1 MKFDIDFKLLKKL
14 IFECRVFLI
23 TVFILCALVGAFFSI
38 KNSFIYIA
46 KTSLIFGRIK
56 PEEQIVSNIVQTNP
70 SAEQFETNEENP
82 EGISTENTEV
92 VAPPTNNIKPEQNIS
107 LTNVNIDSNTLKTC
121 QTLIKSDN
129 LIAKLKEKLNLEDS
143 GKEIKKLLSISRL
156 QGSNVL
162 MITAEGSTAEKACD
176 IANGMAQVFSDEVK
190 VIYNLDS
197 VYIIDSV
204 DYKDAEKTGF
214 NCAYLVLWIFLAI
227 VIDVVFLAIKQLK
240 IVDSTVEDI
249 RLYIKSKIK
258 SIREF
263 LSSKFHK
270 EEIKELPSGEELD
283 ENYKVI
289 SNKSI
294 VDSDFVPSEEPKID
308 TIISSNIE
316 EFNSKTEL
324 FDDYAS
330 NIPISDEKENK
341 EKTSTKIE
349 EKEPKAISVKK
360 EKNKKTLQ
368 KDTIPAKEEPVVE
381 KKINKKIGKEEAMS
395 IKAQEELIALREEN
409 NQKLREERNKF
420 ESQAQIQ
427 KRLNDEIEA
436 RKKLENELE
445 NQKKTLQEE
454 RKAMEEKIRKEVQ
467 KQFIEEQRVLQEE
480 EERMALEIELKE
492 QEEEQRIM
500 EEERLKM
507 LREKEERKEKQKQ
520 ERLEKRIIRAEIR
533 KQKAEERAKQKAIA
547 NEERARRQAIKK
559 EEKIKLYNQREA
571 ERQEILRK
579 YYEEKNNK
587 KAIEE
592 LENNSNY
599 NNYQPSMN
607 VETSSDET
615 KMNNYSTIE
624 HIKEKPVKRKELSE
638 EFIQDNLY
646 PKFKL

>member
-14 IFECRVFLI
+14 LFECRVFLI

-38 KNSFIYIA
+38 KNSFIYVA

-70 SAEQFETNEENP
+70 SAEQFETNEDNP

-92 VAPPTNNIKPEQNIS
+92 VAPPTNNIKPEQNVS

-176 IANGMAQVFSDEVK
+176 IANGMAQIFSDEVK

-227 VIDVVFLAIKQLK
+227 VINVVFLAIKQLK
-240 IVDSTVEDI
+240 IIDSTVEDI

-330 NIPISDEKENK
+330 NIPISDEKEKTSVKPEENESKTIPTKK
-341 EKTSTKIE
+341 EKT
-349 EKEPKAISVKK
+349 
-360 EKNKKTLQ
+360 KKTLQ

-381 KKINKKIGKEEAMS
+381 KKITKKIGKEEAMS

-409 NQKLREERNKF
+409 NQKLRDERNKF

-454 RKAMEEKIRKEVQ
+454 RKAMEEKIRKEIQ
-467 KQFIEEQRVLQEE
+467 KQFIEEQRMLQEE
-480 EERMALEIELKE
+480 EERMAFEIELKE

-500 EEERLKM
+500 EEERLRM

-520 ERLEKRIIRAEIR
+520 ERIEKRIIRAEIR
-533 KQKAEERAKQKAIA
+533 KQKAEERAKQRAIA

-599 NNYQPSMN
+599 NDYQPSVN
-607 VETSSDET
+607 FETSSDET

-624 HIKEKPVKRKELSE
+624 HIKEKTVKRKELSE
-638 EFIQDNLY
+638 DFIQDNLY

>member
-14 IFECRVFLI
+14 LFECRVFLI

-38 KNSFIYIA
+38 KNSFIYVA

-70 SAEQFETNEENP
+70 SAEQFETNEDNP

-92 VAPPTNNIKPEQNIS
+92 VAPQTNNIKPEQNVS

-129 LIAKLKEKLNLEDS
+129 LIAKLKEKLNIEDS
-143 GKEIKKLLSISRL
+143 AKDIKKSLSISRL

-214 NCAYLVLWIFLAI
+214 NYAYLVLWIFLAI
-227 VIDVVFLAIKQLK
+227 VINVVFLAIKQLK
-240 IVDSTVEDI
+240 IIDSTVEDI

-263 LSSKFHK
+263 ISSKFHK

-308 TIISSNIE
+308 TIISTNIE

-330 NIPISDEKENK
+330 NIPISDEKEKTSAKPEENESKTIPTKK
-341 EKTSTKIE
+341 EKT
-349 EKEPKAISVKK
+349 
-360 EKNKKTLQ
+360 KKTLQ

-381 KKINKKIGKEEAMS
+381 KKITKKIGKEEAMS

-409 NQKLREERNKF
+409 NQKLRDERNKF

-436 RKKLENELE
+436 RKKLESELE

-454 RKAMEEKIRKEVQ
+454 RKAMEEKIRKEIQ
-467 KQFIEEQRVLQEE
+467 KQLIEEQRMMQEE
-480 EERMALEIELKE
+480 EERMAFEIELKE

-500 EEERLKM
+500 EEERLRM

-520 ERLEKRIIRAEIR
+520 ERIEKRIIRAEIR
-533 KQKAEERAKQKAIA
+533 KQKAEERAKQRAIA

-599 NNYQPSMN
+599 NEYQPSMN
-607 VETSSDET
+607 VETSSDEI

-638 EFIQDNLY
+638 DFIQDNLY